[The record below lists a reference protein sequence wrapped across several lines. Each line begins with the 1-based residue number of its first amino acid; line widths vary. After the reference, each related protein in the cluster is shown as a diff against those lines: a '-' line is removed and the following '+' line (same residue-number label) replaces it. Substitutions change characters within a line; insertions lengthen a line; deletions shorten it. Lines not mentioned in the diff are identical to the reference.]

1 MFLSYSSTPFRFFSD
16 RSSIHTEICIL
27 IFPWSRCISTVQ
39 IFLNVPPKST
49 VKSSVSAFFIY
60 LFIFKFNFFIDSL
73 LVSRPTPQF
82 CSAFRH
88 PISSTHPCSTA
99 PKKKTK
105 QSKQENNQTK
115 TRIKQ
120 QQNFLASP
128 FPSLQYLFIHPGII
142 GDLGVTQYTLLSISF
157 PNRCSLQ

>member
-1 MFLSYSSTPFRFFSD
+1 MFLSYSSSPFRFFSD

-39 IFLNVPPKST
+39 IFLNVPLRVWSNHQCLH
-49 VKSSVSAFFIY
+49 SFIY

-120 QQNFLASP
+120 QQKL
-128 FPSLQYLFIHPGII
+128 
-142 GDLGVTQYTLLSISF
+142 LGFSFSIS
-157 PNRCSLQ
+157 PVPLHSSWYHWGLRCHTIYPFIYQLS